1 VTTSVPTPASA
12 SASTPT
18 TAANAGAGRLAVE
31 PAIHLPARK
40 TRGLWRD
47 AWRRLLR
54 NKLALA
60 GMLLIAFV
68 ILVAL
73 LADVLPLPDPTF
85 QYPNSSYAHPT
96 AAHLLGNDQLGRDVL
111 SRLVH
116 GARVSLSVA
125 LFAQAIIL
133 AIGLTVGGVAGYVG
147 GRVDN
152 WLMRFTD
159 VFYAFPDLL
168 FVIIITTALGASLTN
183 IFLAIGLVN
192 WTDLARLV
200 RGQMLTLR
208 ERDYVSAARSLGAS
222 SPRILLNHL
231 LPNAAGPV
239 IVRLTYGIPQAIF
252 TEAVLSFIG
261 LGVRPPQASWGTMVE
276 QGNQAI
282 FSAPHLVLFP
292 AIAIAL
298 TMLAFNFLGDGLRDA
313 LDPQNTR

>member
-1 VTTSVPTPASA
+1 VSTTTASTTATSLAAGRPAIEPAVYTPARTS
-12 SASTPT
+12 
-18 TAANAGAGRLAVE
+18 
-31 PAIHLPARK
+31 
-40 TRGLWRD
+40 RGLWRD

-54 NKLALA
+54 NRLAVA
-60 GMLLIAFV
+60 GLLFIGF
-68 ILVAL
+68 LVLIAL

-85 QYPNSSYAHPT
+85 QFPNSSYARPS
-96 AAHLLGNDQLGRDVL
+96 AAHLLGSDQVGRDVL

-116 GARVSLSVA
+116 GARISLSVA
-125 LFAQAIIL
+125 VFAQAIIL
-133 AIGLTVGGVAGYVG
+133 LVGLTIGGMAGYFG
-147 GRVDN
+147 SRIDN

-168 FVIIITTALGASLTN
+168 FVIIITAALGASLTN

-192 WTDLARLV
+192 WTNLARLV
-200 RGQMLTLR
+200 RGQLMTLR
-208 ERDYVSAARSLGAS
+208 ERDFVTAARSIGAPA
-222 SPRILLNHL
+222 PRIILQHL

-239 IVRLTYGIPQAIF
+239 IVSLTYGIPQAIF

-261 LGVRPPQASWGTMVE
+261 LGVRPPQASWGTMIQ
-276 QGNQAI
+276 QGNEAI

-292 AIAIAL
+292 GITIAL

>member
-1 VTTSVPTPASA
+1 MTSTAVAS
-12 SASTPT
+12 
-18 TAANAGAGRLAVE
+18 GRVGVE
-31 PAIHLPARK
+31 PAIYTPSRSS
-40 TRGLWRD
+40 RGLWRD

-54 NKLALA
+54 NRMAVA
-60 GMLLIAFV
+60 GMILIGLVLLIAIF
-68 ILVAL
+68 
-73 LADVLPLPDPTF
+73 ADVLPLPDPTYQF
-85 QYPNSSYAHPT
+85 PASSYARPS
-96 AAHLLGNDQLGRDVL
+96 AAHLLGNDQVGRDVL

-125 LFAQAIIL
+125 VFAQAIIL
-133 AIGLTVGGVAGYVG
+133 VIGLTVGGLAGYFG
-147 GRVDN
+147 GRIDN

-200 RGQMLTLR
+200 RGQLLTLR
-208 ERDYVSAARSLGAS
+208 ERDFVSAARSLGAS
-222 SPRILLNHL
+222 TPRLLIQHL

-261 LGVRPPQASWGTMVE
+261 LGVRPPQASWGTMVQ
-276 QGNQAI
+276 QGNEAI

>member
-1 VTTSVPTPASA
+1 M
-12 SASTPT
+12 
-18 TAANAGAGRLAVE
+18 G
-31 PAIHLPARK
+31 
-40 TRGLWRD
+40 GLVVI
-47 AWRRLLR
+47 
-54 NKLALA
+54 
-60 GMLLIAFV
+60 GFMVLI
-68 ILVAL
+68 AL

-85 QYPNSSYAHPT
+85 QFPSSSYARPSP
-96 AAHLLGNDQLGRDVL
+96 AHLLGNDQLGRDVL
-111 SRLVH
+111 SRLIH

-125 LFAQAIIL
+125 VFAQTIIL
-133 AIGLTVGGVAGYVG
+133 LVGLTVGGLAGYFG
-147 GRVDN
+147 GRIDN

-168 FVIIITTALGASLTN
+168 FVIIITAALGASLTN

-200 RGQMLTLR
+200 RGQLMTLR
-208 ERDYVSAARSLGAS
+208 EREFVSAARSLGAPAS
-222 SPRILLNHL
+222 RILVQHL
-231 LPNAAGPV
+231 LPNAAGPI

-261 LGVRPPQASWGTMVE
+261 LGVRPPMASWGTMIE
-276 QGNQAI
+276 RGNEAI

>member
-1 VTTSVPTPASA
+1 MI
-12 SASTPT
+12 T
-18 TAANAGAGRLAVE
+18 TASNAPSSSALASGRIAVE
-31 PAIHLPARK
+31 PAVYTPAR
-40 TRGLWRD
+40 TSRGLWRD

-54 NKLALA
+54 NKLAVA
-60 GMLLIAFV
+60 GMVLIGLV
-68 ILVAL
+68 VLVAV
-73 LADVLPLPDPTF
+73 LADVLPLPDPTYQF
-85 QYPNSSYAHPT
+85 PSSSYARPS
-96 AAHLLGNDQLGRDVL
+96 AAHLLGNDQVGRDVL

-133 AIGLTVGGVAGYVG
+133 VVGLTVGGLAGYFG

-200 RGQMLTLR
+200 RGQILTLR
-208 ERDYVSAARSLGAS
+208 EREFVSAARSLGAS
-222 SPRILLNHL
+222 TPRLLLQHL
-231 LPNAAGPV
+231 LPNAAGPI
-239 IVRLTYGIPQAIF
+239 IVRLTYGVPAAIF

-261 LGVRPPQASWGTMVE
+261 LGVRPPQASWGTMVQ
-276 QGNQAI
+276 QGNEAI

-292 AIAIAL
+292 ALVIAL

>member
-1 VTTSVPTPASA
+1 MS
-12 SASTPT
+12 T
-18 TAANAGAGRLAVE
+18 TASPTSTSTLASGRLSVA
-31 PAIHLPARK
+31 PAIYEPSRSS
-40 TRGLWRD
+40 RGLWRD

-54 NKLALA
+54 NKLAVA
-60 GMLLIAFV
+60 GMILIGFV
-68 ILVAL
+68 VLVAL
-73 LADVLPLPDPTF
+73 LADVLPLPDPTYQF
-85 QYPNSSYAHPT
+85 PASSYARPS
-96 AAHLLGNDQLGRDVL
+96 AAHLLGNDQVGRDVL

-116 GARVSLSVA
+116 GARLSLSVA
-125 LFAQAIIL
+125 VFAQAIIL
-133 AIGLTVGGVAGYVG
+133 VIGLTIGGLAGYFG
-147 GRVDN
+147 SRIDN
-152 WLMRFTD
+152 YLMRFTD

-200 RGQMLTLR
+200 RGQVLTLR
-208 ERDYVSAARSLGAS
+208 ERDFVTAARSLGAS
-222 SPRILLNHL
+222 TPRLLLQHL

-261 LGVRPPQASWGTMVE
+261 LGVRPPQASWGTMVQ
-276 QGNQAI
+276 QGNEAI

>member
-1 VTTSVPTPASA
+1 MT
-12 SASTPT
+12 ASTIGSSS
-18 TAANAGAGRLAVE
+18 AVASGRRPAVE
-31 PAIHLPARK
+31 PAVNVPARSS
-40 TRGLWRD
+40 RGLWRD

-54 NKLALA
+54 NKLAVA

-85 QYPNSSYAHPT
+85 QFPSSSYARPS

-133 AIGLTVGGVAGYVG
+133 TIGITVGGLAGYFG
-147 GRVDN
+147 GRIDN

-168 FVIIITTALGASLTN
+168 FVIIITTALGPSLIN

-200 RGQMLTLR
+200 RGQVLTLR
-208 ERDYVSAARSLGAS
+208 ERDFVSAARSLGAS
-222 SPRILLNHL
+222 TPRLLIQHL
-231 LPNAAGPV
+231 LPNAAGPI
-239 IVRLTYGIPQAIF
+239 IVRLSYGIPAAIF

-261 LGVRPPQASWGTMVE
+261 LGVRPPQASWGTMVQ

>member
-1 VTTSVPTPASA
+1 MTSTAVAS
-12 SASTPT
+12 
-18 TAANAGAGRLAVE
+18 GRVGVE
-31 PAIHLPARK
+31 PAIYTPARSS
-40 TRGLWRD
+40 RGLWRD

-54 NKLALA
+54 NRLALA
-60 GMLLIAFV
+60 GMILIGLVILIAM
-68 ILVAL
+68 
-73 LADVLPLPDPTF
+73 LADVLPLPDPTYQF
-85 QYPNSSYAHPT
+85 PASSYARPS
-96 AAHLLGNDQLGRDVL
+96 AAHLLGNDQVGRDVL

-125 LFAQAIIL
+125 VFAQAIIL
-133 AIGLTVGGVAGYVG
+133 VIGLTIGGVAGYFG
-147 GRVDN
+147 GRIDN

-200 RGQMLTLR
+200 RGQILTLR
-208 ERDYVSAARSLGAS
+208 ERDFVSAARSLGAS
-222 SPRILLNHL
+222 TPRLLIQHL

-261 LGVRPPQASWGTMVE
+261 LGVRPPQASWGTMVQ